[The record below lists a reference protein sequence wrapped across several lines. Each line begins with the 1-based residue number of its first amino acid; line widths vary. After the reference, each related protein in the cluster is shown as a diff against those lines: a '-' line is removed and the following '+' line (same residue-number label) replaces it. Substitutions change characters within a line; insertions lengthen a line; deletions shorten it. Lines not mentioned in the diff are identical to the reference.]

1 MRLARTIHDISL
13 FRAQAPVALSR
24 IPDER
29 SRQRTILDSAARSTL
44 ILDIDDKTP
53 VMDAAFASMVFSRE
67 YHIRVIA
74 LAPSI
79 ARASQVRGDVNVRDM
94 RLVSLQP
101 LARRRTMLPRLLDR
115 LFSERGSALRT
126 ADLASA
132 NQQALLEYDW
142 PHNFDDLQVVADRIE
157 VLAREGSLRK
167 AAESLGMNLSTFHDW
182 LTGIGLTLPLLAS
195 R

>member
-1 MRLARTIHDISL
+1 
-13 FRAQAPVALSR
+13 
-24 IPDER
+24 
-29 SRQRTILDSAARSTL
+29 
-44 ILDIDDKTP
+44 
-53 VMDAAFASMVFSRE
+53 
-67 YHIRVIA
+67 
-74 LAPSI
+74 
-79 ARASQVRGDVNVRDM
+79 
-94 RLVSLQP
+94 
-101 LARRRTMLPRLLDR
+101 MLPRLLDR

-167 AAESLGMNLSTFHDW
+167 AAESLGMNLSTFHYW